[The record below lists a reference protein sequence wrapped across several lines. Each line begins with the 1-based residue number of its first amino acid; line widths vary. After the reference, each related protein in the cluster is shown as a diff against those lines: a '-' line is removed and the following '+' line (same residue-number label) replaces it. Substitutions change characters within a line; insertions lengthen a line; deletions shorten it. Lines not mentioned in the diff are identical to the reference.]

1 MQMPMTPRDMLD
13 LGYSPEWV
21 ALSIRIA
28 TQMQMK
34 ARQLFLKEFGES
46 VVTRFHNWN
55 EDIKNRLTKELWD
68 D

>member
-1 MQMPMTPRDMLD
+1 MDKLQITPMTPRDLID

-34 ARQLFLKEFGES
+34 AKQQAKA
-46 VVTRFHNWN
+46 
-55 EDIKNRLTKELWD
+55 KTK
-68 D
+68 